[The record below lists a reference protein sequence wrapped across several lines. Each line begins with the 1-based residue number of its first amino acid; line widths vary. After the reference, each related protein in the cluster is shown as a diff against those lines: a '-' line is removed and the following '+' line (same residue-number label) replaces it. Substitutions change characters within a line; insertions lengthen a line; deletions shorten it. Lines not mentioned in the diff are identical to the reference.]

1 MGAREGVERAR
12 MQKWVQQSDNSL
24 GKVPKKWGCH
34 LWSGIDW
41 KRWELGEIPARPLL
55 CAKTKQK
62 KMGRGKKRKPFPK
75 MDFPL
80 GASIS
85 VGTYLSIP
93 YLAMAH
99 GLESTGK

>member
-34 LWSGIDW
+34 LWSGIN
-41 KRWELGEIPARPLL
+41 WELGEIPALHLL

-62 KMGRGKKRKPFPK
+62 KKWGREKKKESPFQSWI
-75 MDFPL
+75 FL
-80 GASIS
+80 W
-85 VGTYLSIP
+85 VQGTYLSIP